1 MITSCSPNTQKAV
14 RCSAKLIPDKLT
26 ISHLGVVHREGKG
39 NGHPCS
45 ILAWRIPRTE
55 EAGGLQ
61 SMGSPRVRHDC
72 AHTHTRVHTENQFL
86 SKSLWLINVEGMTE
100 LENYHFPSPSG
111 MTDAGRSSMDVYNH

>member
-1 MITSCSPNTQKAV
+1 MQYSCLENPTDRGGWWAAV
-14 RCSAKLIPDKLT
+14 HGVAKSQTRL
-26 ISHLGVVHREGKG
+26 R
-39 NGHPCS
+39 
-45 ILAWRIPRTE
+45 
-55 EAGGLQ
+55 
-61 SMGSPRVRHDC
+61 